1 MVIKVILFVSRSVC
15 VCVLLLKSGG
25 VLSML
30 PSSSFFL
37 SFIVDGVALFG
48 YRSFSTFFNTHT
60 ETHRAWCFLPRLY
73 CIIFNVIIASFFFS
87 VYPLFA
93 YSKSTRRMLRM
104 YDSRFNIHSLIRESF
119 QYTRLR
125 FTCVDVT
132 VSMCACVSA
141 RVCVYKK
148 QPNHWQHTVKCRW
161 IEASKKYAYTIFKG

>member
-1 MVIKVILFVSRSVC
+1 MVIKVILFVSLSVC
-15 VCVLLLKSGG
+15 VCLCALAKKWWGAVDVTVILILLIVHCCCCCFVRLSIVFHIFQYAHRDTQGM
-25 VLSML
+25 VLSSPFIL
-30 PSSSFFL
+30 YYIQRHHRILFFRCL
-37 SFIVDGVALFG
+37 SLI
-48 YRSFSTFFNTHT
+48 R
-60 ETHRAWCFLPRLY
+60 
-73 CIIFNVIIASFFFS
+73 I
-87 VYPLFA
+87 
-93 YSKSTRRMLRM
+93 STRRMLRM